1 MPCRKNLLL
10 CVNFCW
16 TRIII
21 LTVVFVL
28 SLLPM
33 QIGTSVDLR
42 VLLICIF
49 VRSVEFGAVRKAVL
63 SEKMS
68 STLAHPRTFSM
79 VDPFP
84 HPHTPSFL
92 LVGICS
98 DPFQSRH
105 LSCRIHVEALV
116 TIWISLLSVW
126 RSRSWSGQMHCICMQ
141 RPLLLLCTN
150 PNFIS
155 LPSLGSLLGSHLIPH
170 MIVLD
175 Q

>member
-1 MPCRKNLLL
+1 
-10 CVNFCW
+10 
-16 TRIII
+16 
-21 LTVVFVL
+21 
-28 SLLPM
+28 M

-98 DPFQSRH
+98 DPFQFPEVCNAIPNPHTGSSVTFELPNPGRDI
-105 LSCRIHVEALV
+105 RLV
-116 TIWISLLSVW
+116 RVTFGGIRLLGVRDHGRVKCIACNDLCCGFARTPTSSISL
-126 RSRSWSGQMHCICMQ
+126 
-141 RPLLLLCTN
+141 
-150 PNFIS
+150 
-155 LPSLGSLLGSHLIPH
+155 SLGSLLGSHLIPH
-170 MIVLD
+170 TIVLD